1 MILTKEVFLDFIIK
15 MCTESKWDEDFDEL
29 NQKKLTMLKRKLNL
43 SDDMIKIEK
52 GNVILN
58 ARPDVD
64 LSLSLNMTKFGEVE
78 TNKNIVSMINYHF
91 SLFLEK
97 YISIA
102 PNVFDGNLTTCSTER
117 AILNKINYFTKQCV
131 MNSHKEQMLKELK
144 SLLKELLDILYHLPF
159 KQYKDLTDSEL
170 ENNFS
175 LMFNTEL
182 EGDDLKLFYLRLDE
196 VDYM

>member
-1 MILTKEVFLDFIIK
+1 MILTKEVFVDFIIK
-15 MCTESKWDEDFDEL
+15 MCTESKWHEDFDSL

-64 LSLSLNMTKFGEVE
+64 LSLSLNMIKFGEVDS
-78 TNKNIVSMINYHF
+78 NNNIVSMINHHF
-91 SLFLEK
+91 TLFLEK

-102 PNVFDGNLTTCSTER
+102 PNVFDGALTTCATEQ
-117 AILNKINYFTKQCV
+117 AILKKINYFTKHCV

-144 SLLKELLDILYHLPF
+144 SLLKELLDILYHLPI
-159 KQYKDLTDSEL
+159 KQYKDLTDSEH
-170 ENNFS
+170 ENKLF

-182 EGDDLKLFYLRLDE
+182 DGEDLKLFYSQLDE
-196 VDYM
+196 IAYM